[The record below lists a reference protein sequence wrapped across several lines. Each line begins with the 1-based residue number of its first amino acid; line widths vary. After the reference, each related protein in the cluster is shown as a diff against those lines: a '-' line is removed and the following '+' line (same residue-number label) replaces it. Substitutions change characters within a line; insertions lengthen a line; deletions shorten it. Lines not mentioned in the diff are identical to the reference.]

1 MMAAAIQTSPTSV
14 RVDFIREL
22 FSISTPPQMV
32 RSFPYDVTADG
43 QRFLVALQ
51 PEGRSGIPLTVVM
64 NWDAGLKK

>member
-1 MMAAAIQTSPTSV
+1 
-14 RVDFIREL
+14 
-22 FSISTPPQMV
+22 MV